1 MIELE
6 NLLRVAVEREA
17 SDILIIGG
25 LNPTFRRSGA
35 IIHTGEERL
44 LPPDTQRLLEQ
55 TYAQSVKL
63 LQDHRQLLDE
73 ISEFL
78 LVKETITG
86 EELMRFVNAENE
98 PKLPQTQPEQAE
110 DQDVL

>member
-17 SDILIIGG
+17 SDIFIIGG

-55 TYAQSVKL
+55 TYAL
-63 LQDHRQLLDE
+63 AA
-73 ISEFL
+73 
-78 LVKETITG
+78 TG
-86 EELMRFVNAENE
+86 VWSGCCSRGTMTSPSPSPGFPGSGSALSGSGAASA
-98 PKLPQTQPEQAE
+98 P
-110 DQDVL
+110 